1 MTQYEESKDK
11 ASKTGEL
18 AHVKLVSGQG
28 GDYLRCKL
36 EGLASQY
43 QNPMIYISHWVKG
56 EVYSLESLT
65 QCVNEMLNMDN
76 LKKKAEHG
84 IAEITQSIDKL
95 NGGQFTLGSM
105 MKSNAEKKVLAV

>member
-1 MTQYEESKDK
+1 MAAQYK
-11 ASKTGEL
+11 
-18 AHVKLVSGQG
+18 
-28 GDYLRCKL
+28 
-36 EGLASQY
+36 
-43 QNPMIYISHWVKG
+43 NPMLYISHWVKG

-76 LKKKAEHG
+76 LKKKTASD
-84 IAEITQSIDKL
+84 IAEIRQSINKL